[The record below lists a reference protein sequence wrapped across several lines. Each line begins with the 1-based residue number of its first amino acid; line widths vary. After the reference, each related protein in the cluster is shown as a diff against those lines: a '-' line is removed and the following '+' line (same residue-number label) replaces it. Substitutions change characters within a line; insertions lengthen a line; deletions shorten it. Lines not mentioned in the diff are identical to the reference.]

1 MTPARSA
8 LVATA
13 GSLVGLVGLQYKATI
28 SSPEIA
34 AADYLR
40 ADEMAT
46 MSGCELVWHALVRQ
60 VFDGLDADEYVTGAA
75 FRDFDRVAGRA
86 KRTATSATPPQPG
99 DAIEW
104 GASGAYPAH
113 VDACVVLDLSG
124 RLSPAVPFS
133 VLHLTVVAGGQQRT
147 AEEFAAGEPGIL
159 GEETVKRIER
169 TVSWM
174 GGQWVDVHTGR
185 AVIGVVDADVMAE
198 LYALRG

>member
-1 MTPARSA
+1 MTPVRSA
-8 LVATA
+8 LITAA
-13 GSLVGLVGLQYKATI
+13 GSLVGLIDLEYRATI
-28 SSPEIA
+28 AAPEIA
-34 AADYLR
+34 AADYDR
-40 ADEMAT
+40 AYQIAT

-86 KRTATSATPPQPG
+86 KRASALATPPQPG

-104 GASGAYPAH
+104 GQCGAYPAH
-113 VDACVVLDLSG
+113 VDACVESVAYRFG
-124 RLSPAVPFS
+124 VFIAV
-133 VLHLTVVAGGQQRT
+133 VIAGGQRRT
-147 AEEFAAGEPGIL
+147 AEELAAGEPGVL

-174 GGQWVDVHTGR
+174 GGRWVDVHTGR
-185 AVIGVVDADVMAE
+185 AIVAVCDGDVMAE